1 MSIRLR
7 KFIGLMVLLLWLF
20 VYVILA
26 AGLAIRVLPG
36 AHWAVELAFYAVA
49 GFAWVLPTRYLIY
62 WMSKLER
69 A

>member
-7 KFIGLMVLLLWLF
+7 KFIGLMILLFWLF
-20 VYVILA
+20 VYVLLA
-26 AGLAIRVLPG
+26 VGLAVRVLPG
-36 AHWAVELAFYAVA
+36 AHWAVELLFYVVA
-49 GFAWVLPTRYLIY
+49 GIAWVFPARYLIY